1 MDVRPRNKP
10 QMNRDGELIKKA
22 GNGTSSLTKL
32 LLVMVVESCRS
43 PLFTSRQQTLSATLK
58 MGGCSRAIHS
68 QGKRKNWKNNK
79 TPGSVLCSSQ
89 PASSSDLSPFFS
101 SYIFFS
107 FQRIHLFLFFFS
119 FLFVLYQAT
128 AHNNRNCSGGRKIE
142 YKVVIYSRVWE
153 KLRKI

>member
-1 MDVRPRNKP
+1 
-10 QMNRDGELIKKA
+10 MNRESELIKKA

-58 MGGCSRAIHS
+58 MGGCSHGIHS
-68 QGKRKNWKNNK
+68 QEKNWKNNK

-89 PASSSDLSPFFS
+89 PASSSDLSPFLFILHFFLFNV
-101 SYIFFS
+101 YIYF
-107 FQRIHLFLFFFS
+107 LFLS